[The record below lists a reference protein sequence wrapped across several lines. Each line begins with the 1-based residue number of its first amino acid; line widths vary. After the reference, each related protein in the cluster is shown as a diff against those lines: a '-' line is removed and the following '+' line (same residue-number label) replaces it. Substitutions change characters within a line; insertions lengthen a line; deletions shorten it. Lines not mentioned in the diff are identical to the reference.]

1 MNYISYL
8 NMHRSRLGYVNC
20 VLLMADVQLDSPLAL
35 RRRFDEFIFQ
45 PVFEDSAGFADF
57 KALLRAGALE
67 ELDRQVAQRGR
78 RPSKRTRRGI
88 VPEAAQRGPRV
99 FDLGDLW
106 LLQTSM
112 RSHVGRIPREYSNE
126 PIELAKELGLLSP
139 GYALTE
145 FAHMLKLFVI
155 ERVGEH
161 VKAVPSPNPLAIYE
175 DIPLRLLYLFTL
187 LRADVVFAA
196 LLGALAREWDLD
208 GALRRALEDLTGRI
222 ESEMRL
228 DAVGEAKGLF
238 LLRERIKKKRPTG
251 EVGTEKPVDKAQRVP
266 RFEFCVD
273 LGFMERQG
281 GAASAGRE
289 EGTYRRTR
297 ALELVPRAL
306 ATYLERP
313 TAAVQWLD
321 REFFK
326 AAGIIYEHEL
336 RPCEDPDLKLFYF
349 VKGSSFLKR
358 RVGFI
363 PGRIAAMIGC
373 LFAWLD
379 GYRLEIADLFNEVY
393 KVPKGKWSAYM
404 QFSGGSRLDSEF
416 LVVVDQTL
424 ESKLQSAVHTS
435 RNG

>member
-1 MNYISYL
+1 MNFISYL

-20 VLLMADVQLDSPLAL
+20 VLLMADVQLDSPMAL
-35 RRRFDEFIFQ
+35 RRRLDEFIFQ
-45 PVFEDSAGFADF
+45 PVFEDSPRFGDF
-57 KALLRAGALE
+57 KSLLGAGDLE
-67 ELDRQVAQRGR
+67 ELDRQAAQRGR
-78 RPSKRTRRGI
+78 RPSKRSRRGI
-88 VPEAAQRGPRV
+88 VPDTVLRGPRV

-106 LLQTSM
+106 LLQGSM

-145 FAHMLKLFVI
+145 FGHMLKLFVI
-155 ERVGEH
+155 ERVGEPGPI
-161 VKAVPSPNPLAIYE
+161 VPVPNPLVIYE

-196 LLGALAREWDLD
+196 MLGALAREWDLE
-208 GALRRALEDLTGRI
+208 GALGRALEDLTGRI

-238 LLRERIKKKRPTG
+238 LLRERIKKKRPTRETG
-251 EVGTEKPVDKAQRVP
+251 IEKPVDKAQRVP
-266 RFEFCVD
+266 RFEFCID
-273 LGFMERQG
+273 LGFLDRQRG
-281 GAASAGRE
+281 HGE

-297 ALELVPRAL
+297 ALDLVPGAL

-326 AAGIIYEHEL
+326 AAGILYEREL
-336 RPCEDPDLKLFYF
+336 QSCKDADLKLLYF
-349 VKGSSFLKR
+349 VKGSGFLKR
-358 RVGFI
+358 RVGFV

-379 GYRLEIADLFNEVY
+379 GYRLEIADVFSEVY
-393 KVPKGKWSAYM
+393 KIQKGKWGAHVK
-404 QFSGGSRLDSEF
+404 FSGGSRLDSEF
-416 LVVVDQTL
+416 LVVVDPAL
-424 ESKLQSAVHTS
+424 ESKLLDAVHLS